1 MRYNPATIPDYPI
14 TMEYNF
20 PPPPPPTF
28 GGVEFAEK

>member
-1 MRYNPATIPDYPI
+1 MRYNPATIPDYQI

-20 PPPPPPTF
+20 PPPPTF